1 MIRFEPPESIQAVL
15 FDMDG
20 VLLDSGRIWYD
31 VLLRV
36 VSDFGGPHVPYEDF
50 AATFGQGVEA
60 DLKQFFPGRTRQEV
74 SRAYY
79 EVFPD
84 YIDRMQ
90 RMPGAVELLDA
101 LDRKGIGRAVVTN
114 TPRDLAELMLD
125 RFDLLDMVETV
136 VGSSEAPEKPAPDMI
151 HIALE
156 RLSLRADQV
165 VYVGDSASDHG
176 ATRAA
181 GIFMFGLDHPGEQ
194 TISRLDDLFDH
205 LPLER
210 T

>member
-1 MIRFEPPESIQAVL
+1 MTRLEPPNPLEAIL

-60 DLKQFFPGRTRQEV
+60 DMKQFFAGRTRHEV

-79 EVFPD
+79 QVFPD
-84 YIDRMQ
+84 YIDRMR
-90 RMPGAVELLDA
+90 RMPGAIELLET
-101 LDRKGIGRAVVTN
+101 LGRQGIARAVVTN

-125 RFDLLDMVETV
+125 RFDLLDLVETV

-156 RLSLRADQV
+156 RLSLQADQV

-181 GIFMFGLDHPGEQ
+181 GVFMFGLDHPGER
-194 TISRLDDLFDH
+194 TISRLDELFDH

-210 T
+210 A